1 MTSGGPISP
10 PIATSAPPKR
20 GAFRGRAALP
30 IAWVLLLLFAPSWP
44 PLQQRRSEHALLDSQ
59 LKTKQATLDE
69 LRALAVAARIEG
81 RESNALQD
89 EFATLTGLR
98 ASDPFRD
105 PAHEEPASIQVAA
118 LVRAVQEASS
128 KEVGPDDPAPITLL
142 SVTPGARQQLGP
154 FLMTEFELNLV
165 GRFRAIPAFLDLL
178 TQVGH
183 NRRLA
188 ISVGSLKLSSQAD
201 TQETGAL
208 SITLPVR
215 AYFRE

>member
-1 MTSGGPISP
+1 MTSGGSISP
-10 PIATSAPPKR
+10 PIPTPASPRP
-20 GAFRGRAALP
+20 GAFRARAVLP
-30 IAWVLLLLFAPSWP
+30 IAWVLLLLFTPTWL
-44 PLQQRRSEHALLDSQ
+44 PLQQRWIEHAKLDSRLRASQ
-59 LKTKQATLDE
+59 RTLDQ
-69 LRALAVAARIEG
+69 LRAVAVAARIEG
-81 RESNALQD
+81 RESSTLQE

-98 ASDPFRD
+98 ASDPFRS
-105 PAHEEPASIQVAA
+105 PTREEPASIQVAA

-128 KEVGPDDPAPITLL
+128 REGGPDDPAPITLL
-142 SVTPGARQQLGP
+142 SVTPGTRQQLGP

-178 TQVGH
+178 TQVGR

-201 TQETGAL
+201 TQETGIL
-208 SITLPVR
+208 TITLPVR